1 MTQQVGVRQMKHNLT
16 ADVIQQLNEN
26 LISQQLQ
33 IEALVAILSVENQN
47 RWLDKV
53 HEFGNKR
60 GINPITGELLQNN
73 EAIIRTGELNL

>member
-1 MTQQVGVRQMKHNLT
+1 MKHNLT